1 MATRTRS
8 SKKTE
13 LVSAEV
19 IDIEAEND
27 TEAEEEDEEEEETEA
42 EEEEGSSSK
51 RLRKNEEPSEYEQI
65 RDQRMRENKERMQ
78 KLGLL
83 NLSQNLK
90 TLHKNKNPQ
99 SKPQK
104 KITQS
109 PTRRSSR
116 IMTLAPVSYVE
127 PKVRGKKDSSIK
139 DEDDEGDEI
148 FIPEGENP
156 ESYTEEQVK
165 LLGDSDTVWELGV
178 DGFDEDGYRMYD
190 SVKGETCHQCRQ
202 KTLCQHT
209 SCNKCELPQGQ
220 LCGDCLYTR
229 YGENLLEVD
238 ANPKWTCPSCRGICN
253 CSRCRKANGWMPT
266 GNIYRKVSKLG
277 FKSVAHYLIQTRC
290 TEKSLEEVSAA
301 ESVAEEIS
309 QSSTGTNQ
317 NRVVGTRRSLRS
329 R

>member
-1 MATRTRS
+1 MATRPRTRS
-8 SKKTE
+8 AKKTE
-13 LVSAEV
+13 QVSAEV
-19 IDIEAEND
+19 VDIETEND
-27 TEAEEEDEEEEETEA
+27 TEAEA
-42 EEEEGSSSK
+42 EEEEGEGGSSK

-90 TLHKNKNPQ
+90 TLHKNKNPR

-116 IMTLAPVSYVE
+116 IMTLAPVSYAE
-127 PKVRGKKDSSIK
+127 PKKVREKKDSSSK
-139 DEDDEGDEI
+139 DEDDDDEDEI

-190 SVKGETCHQCRQ
+190 SIKGETCHQCRQ

-229 YGENLLEVD
+229 YGENLLEVNE
-238 ANPKWTCPSCRGICN
+238 NPKWTCPSCRGICN

-309 QSSTGTNQ
+309 QSSTDRNQ
-317 NRVVGTRRSLRS
+317 NRAVVTRRSLRS